1 MRSILSAVKS
11 NFQRCLKAEMASQ
24 AAPPGMLRSRISE
37 TYLLKTSPTDF
48 IWLNLSG
55 WYPDFVIMSTSSTE
69 DWSRTCFTT
78 ASEVRPHL
86 ASRACTFCALTG
98 SPSLRF
104 LPGCVSSSSSRLSM
118 RLRRKEPSTASLK
131 CSSTSMP
138 ACKSSS
144 SSSSSAAASP
154 TSASVASRSSPSAR
168 PSIPPIS
175 ASSFASSASSTPSRP
190 SKPSSASISAIAG
203 ARDNVR
209 AHVE

>member
-55 WYPDFVIMSTSSTE
+55 WYPDLVIMSTSSTE

-86 ASRACTFCALTG
+86 ASRACTFSALTG
-98 SPSLRF
+98 SPSLRL

-118 RLRRKEPSTASLK
+118 RLRRRDPSTASLK

-138 ACKSSS
+138 AVKSSS
-144 SSSSSAAASP
+144 SSSTSAAASP
-154 TSASVASRSSPSAR
+154 TSASVASRSSPAR

-190 SKPSSASISAIAG
+190 SKPSNASISAIAG
-203 ARDNVR
+203 AGDNVR
-209 AHVE
+209 AHVG